1 MSVTTTRA
9 AAASSDLF
17 GHPRGL
23 TYLFATEMW
32 ERFSYYGM
40 RALLT
45 LYMVKYL
52 FQPGHAESVIGYA
65 QLKGAYESLLGPL
78 GVQPFASHIYGDYT
92 ALVYLTPILG
102 GLLADRVLGQRRTVL
117 LGASLMAVGHFMM
130 ASERLM
136 LLALLVLILGNGAF
150 KPNISTQVGL
160 LYPPGDPRRD
170 RASISGRFCHRWCAA
185 R

>member
-1 MSVTTTRA
+1 MSVVAPPAQTA
-9 AAASSDLF
+9 APDLF

-23 TYLFATEMW
+23 AYLFATEMW

-52 FQPGHAESVIGYA
+52 FQPGHAENVIGYA
-65 QLKGAYESLLGPL
+65 SLKRAYESMLGPL

-102 GLLADRVLGQRRTVL
+102 GLIADRLLGQRRTVL
-117 LGASLMAVGHFMM
+117 LGAALMAVGHFMM
-130 ASERLM
+130 A
-136 LLALLVLILGNGAF
+136 F
-150 KPNISTQVGL
+150 
-160 LYPPGDPRRD
+160 
-170 RASISGRFCHRWCAA
+170 
-185 R
+185 